1 MSKEGLTADIRA
13 LYKKKAEEELL
24 VFGYS
29 CKLFRDDEK
38 ALYIDQKK
46 HLIPWMGDETLQIDR
61 YDVRGA
67 LADLRPYEPEN
78 LHTILSESE
87 RLMEQLCDGERY
99 RALHRDEDEEAMYK
113 EEETKRLAGK
123 AYGQVSFAYDEPGGK
138 LANKQDSPEEE
149 DEPFVPMFEFPASMT
164 LPSTVKL
171 NTIIERTAMFISQQG
186 PQMEILLR
194 TKQANNP
201 QFQFLT
207 MGTPLH
213 PYYQHLIMLIKTGH
227 YQAKPQR
234 NEEEHY
240 LHPTLAGNQSRVE
253 LAPSVPSISYKPSPD
268 CAYSMLVSEIKTR
281 QAIWSDAANSTQ
293 VSSSSNEV
301 SDSVTPSTL
310 QQEDSNSSQE
320 SVATPLTESL
330 QVIIDKM
337 AKHVAKNGKEFE
349 ELIRSRSEP
358 QFEFLNPTHGLHS
371 HYCEKVQEY
380 MEVEQP
386 RGPAKEVAEHRE
398 NPKTSSKQSGKTTPT
413 PVCFSIRKPKN
424 SENVLK
430 VPSALLVAGED
441 SLSGDEDGEQED
453 EETRAKEKLI
463 KQERKRRAAAFLTHL
478 GIGLPAVEQ
487 QLMYT
492 GTSGPHN
499 GGKVRRSKEGG
510 YSESKSDAQ
519 SRTHSKDYSGY
530 RKMDSSKSHTKHS
543 SNSSSGHSRRDDGSR
558 PHKRSRSS

>member
-1 MSKEGLTADIRA
+1 MPKDGLTADIRA

-38 ALYIDQKK
+38 AIYIDQKK

-99 RALHRDEDEEAMYK
+99 RALHRDEDEEVMYR
-113 EEETKRLAGK
+113 EEEAKRLAGK

-138 LANKQDSPEEE
+138 LMDKQDIPEEE
-149 DEPFVPMFEFPASMT
+149 DEPFVPVFEFPASMT

-194 TKQANNP
+194 TKQASNP

-207 MGTPLH
+207 LGTPLH
-213 PYYQHLIMLIKTGH
+213 PYYQHLLMLIKTGH
-227 YQAKPQR
+227 YHQVKPQR
-234 NEEEHY
+234 SEDEHY

-281 QAIWSDAANSTQ
+281 QAIWSDAASSSQ
-293 VSSSSNEV
+293 VSASNEV
-301 SDSVTPSTL
+301 NESPLPSVL
-310 QQEDSNSSQE
+310 HQEDSNSSHE
-320 SVATPLTESL
+320 SVAPPLSENL

-349 ELIRSRSEP
+349 ELIRTRNEH
-358 QFEFLNPTHGLHS
+358 QFEFLNPAHYLYS
-371 HYCEKVQEY
+371 YYCEKVQEHK
-380 MEVEQP
+380 ELEQQH
-386 RGPAKEVAEHRE
+386 RPAKEEAEPQE
-398 NPKTSSKQSGKTTPT
+398 NLKISTKQSGKTTPT

-430 VPSALLVAGED
+430 VPSALLVDGED
-441 SLSGDEDGEQED
+441 SLSGVEDGEQED
-453 EETRAKEKLI
+453 EEMRAKEKLI

-478 GIGLPAVEQ
+478 GIGLQAAEPPFTHA
-487 QLMYT
+487 
-492 GTSGPHN
+492 GTPGTHDA
-499 GGKVRRSKEGG
+499 GKLRRSREGG
-510 YSESKSDAQ
+510 HVSDTKSDVQ
-519 SRTHSKDYSGY
+519 SRTHSKDHLSY
-530 RKMDSSKSHTKHS
+530 RKTDSSKSHTKHS
-543 SNSSSGHSRRDDGSR
+543 SNSGRSRRDDGSR